1 MTEDT
6 LIMPQIT
13 TGSDQDLPH
22 IDNVDTV
29 DQDRGRPIRSVLTMS
44 PTLLEVM
51 GPGPRMMT
59 PSPVPLH
66 ARLSK
71 IQKEARK
78 GARVIDME
86 TNGSSHHYDYEDL
99 TDSSHGFSSRRHSVA
114 EEDVCYPLP
123 ATNME
128 IDYATLEDYIRQEQI
143 TTQKL
148 MSTSTSENGT
158 TAKATTRGPQART
171 KSATGGLLSKLRG
184 ASFTSSTPLSVRSAQ
199 DLNYGSIPG
208 KTFGIPERGYSL
220 FGERDKSHVPLDDAY
235 RFTLYSTASVTVHA
249 QTLGEIPPRGQ
260 TLSNMLQAGYFWLDV
275 LAPTDEEIRMLSQ
288 VFRIHPL
295 TTEDILME
303 EGREKCEMFLNYYF
317 VCFRTFVLDPNSNN
331 FLNPMSIYTLVFPGG
346 IISYH
351 FRPVPHCR
359 NVRKRIRHLKDR
371 MEVTPDWINY
381 AIIDDI
387 VDTFA
392 PLLGEIETEVDMIDE
407 LVLILKESEQSD
419 MLRRIGNCRKRVMS
433 LLRLL
438 TGKADVIKGL
448 IKRYE
453 GRMGRK
459 NTGEIGLFMG
469 DIQDHIIT
477 MLQNL
482 SHYEKILSRSHS
494 NYLAQINIEMT
505 SASNETNDV
514 LTKLTVLGSIVL
526 PMNLVTGLWGMNVPV
541 PGQESEDLA
550 WFFWITVKIAVIGGS
565 GLYNLEGL
573 ELVAEVNPDTPWGKP
588 SDAITIAKTSTG
600 LHIAF
605 LARHGR
611 GHYLTPSE
619 VPARANIA
627 ALKSIGVE
635 VIIAY
640 SAVGSL
646 REELKP
652 RDFVLPSQ
660 IIDRTKGIR
669 DSTFFEDGL
678 VAHAMF
684 ADPFSAVLEQVI
696 WDQRGVIEGGD
707 FHRAKTLVCME
718 GPQFSTRAES
728 HMYRSFGADLINMS
742 VLPEAKLARE
752 AEIAYQMICMSTDY
766 DCWKEHEVAVTVEAV
781 VANLK
786 ANSNNAQRLL
796 AAILPG
802 LEKVVESGLAL
813 EGLKGSMRFACMTAP
828 EKRSAEAVKKLEF
841 LLPGYY
847 AV

>member
-1 MTEDT
+1 MDQRTTPTSSSSSASASADAVPTRTHSRPTPRRTPSELSALSKSILSLHDDLSFSNDNTNTNHVHYVNEADSSSDHSRSHSTRATIPTVSKGHHPSCTETPFSTISRSNDSSKIDCTKSNSKTHSHQPTAQIDLPRSTPSIMIPQITTTAQLVNSRQPTGQGHSSGSSPKLSDRSSDLEHHNRDMTEDT
-6 LIMPQIT
+6 LIMPQII
-13 TGSDQDLPH
+13 TGSEQDLPH
-22 IDNVDTV
+22 IGTV
-29 DQDRGRPIRSVLTMS
+29 DSDRGRPARNVLSSS
-44 PTLLEVM
+44 PTVLEVM
-51 GPGPRMMT
+51 GPLPRMIT

-71 IQKEARK
+71 IQREAKR

-86 TNGSSHHYDYEDL
+86 TNGSSHHYDYEDV
-99 TDSSHGFSSRRHSVA
+99 TDSSHDFSSRRHSVA

-123 ATNME
+123 ATDLE
-128 IDYATLEDYIRQEQI
+128 INYTALEDYIRLEQI
-143 TTQKL
+143 KTQN
-148 MSTSTSENGT
+148 MMAAAENGT
-158 TAKATTRGPQART
+158 PKVTPGPQART

-184 ASFTSSTPLSVRSAQ
+184 ASFTSSTPLSAKSAQ
-199 DLNYGSIPG
+199 DSNYGSIPG
-208 KTFGIPERGYSL
+208 KNFGIPERGYSL
-220 FGERDKSHVPLDDAY
+220 FGERDKTQVPLDDAY

-288 VFRIHPL
+288 ISFFISQVFRVHPL

-317 VCFRTFVLDPNSNN
+317 VCFRTFVLDPSSHN

-371 MEVTPDWINY
+371 IEVTPDWINY

-392 PLLGEIETEVDMIDE
+392 PLIGEIETEVDMIDE
-407 LVLILKESEQSD
+407 LVLILTESEQSD

-459 NTGEIGLFMG
+459 NMGEIGLFMG

-482 SHYEKILSRSHS
+482 SHCEKILSRSHS

-541 PGQESEDLA
+541 PGQESEDLT
-550 WFFWITVKIAVIGGS
+550 WFFWIVT
-565 GLYNLEGL
+565 
-573 ELVAEVNPDTPWGKP
+573 
-588 SDAITIAKTSTG
+588 AI
-600 LHIAF
+600 F
-605 LARHGR
+605 
-611 GHYLTPSE
+611 
-619 VPARANIA
+619 IA
-627 ALKSIGVE
+627 A
-635 VIIAY
+635 
-640 SAVGSL
+640 
-646 REELKP
+646 
-652 RDFVLPSQ
+652 
-660 IIDRTKGIR
+660 
-669 DSTFFEDGL
+669 GL
-678 VAHAMF
+678 
-684 ADPFSAVLEQVI
+684 
-696 WDQRGVIEGGD
+696 
-707 FHRAKTLVCME
+707 
-718 GPQFSTRAES
+718 
-728 HMYRSFGADLINMS
+728 
-742 VLPEAKLARE
+742 
-752 AEIAYQMICMSTDY
+752 
-766 DCWKEHEVAVTVEAV
+766 
-781 VANLK
+781 
-786 ANSNNAQRLL
+786 
-796 AAILPG
+796 
-802 LEKVVESGLAL
+802 
-813 EGLKGSMRFACMTAP
+813 
-828 EKRSAEAVKKLEF
+828 F
-841 LLPGYY
+841 LLI
-847 AV
+847 ARKIKLL